1 MTKNITAVGGADS
14 DVFTITKSP
23 DSSGVLTLQGNGAA
37 DQFNFSSNI
46 TNGTIV
52 TFGNAGADTFQFDNA
67 NITSNV
73 TLYTGDDADK
83 LSFVTKNSGN
93 NLEIS
98 DFKTSSDYFEF
109 SSAAFNGSDGHVLVF
124 GAVQASCTGADEFI
138 ANNQRW

>member
-1 MTKNITAVGGADS
+1 M
-14 DVFTITKSP
+14 
-23 DSSGVLTLQGNGAA
+23 QGNGIS

-52 TFGNAGADTFQFDNA
+52 TYGNAWADTFQFDNA
-67 NITSNV
+67 SITSNV

-98 DFKTSSDYFEF
+98 DFTTASDYFEF

-124 GAVQASCTGADEFI
+124 GTVQSRSWI
-138 ANNQRW
+138 WRR